1 MVNRRAWP
9 HGGRVE
15 FSGRSASLTRCAAFT
30 LIELM
35 LVIAIIGIIAAIP
48 ISLIIEALGLN
59 SQPTV
64 IESLR
69 TVALA
74 QTVYRGGDLDAN
86 GVNDYAPSLSQ
97 LAGHCSLN
105 GTFDPCGP
113 PNPNLPFFYL
123 PPSQYSFQMLGT
135 EPPPNAAFRV
145 LAAPKKA
152 FPHHPLLTIDE
163 TGRIFSAFGK
173 IPTTGDTVVDEGT
186 GDLSNCAAG
195 CEGDI
200 TIAIH
205 DLAAIAAFEAALR
218 DLATNTIL
226 QLASLITPGQLIPE
240 PDPIRDAAILLSDS
254 TSVEEPLLLGLDAD
268 GSGLDFASF
277 LNADLFDLSR
287 TLAATLPAGSPTAPP
302 SPTVATD
309 ASVAALIATYQD
321 DLATAL
327 EFDPD
332 STPPKV
338 PSAEL
343 TGDPVAFLLAILAA
357 AVPSL
362 GAKGLLFVSAGL
374 VALGTYALS
383 RRRRLTGAVED
394 RSFKL
399 RPGEPAE

>member
-1 MVNRRAWP
+1 M
-9 HGGRVE
+9 
-15 FSGRSASLTRCAAFT
+15 
-30 LIELM
+30 
-35 LVIAIIGIIAAIP
+35 IAIIAIIAAIP
-48 ISLIIEALGLN
+48 IPVLIDIWGLN

-86 GVNDYAPSLSQ
+86 GVSDYAPSLSQ

-105 GTFDPCGP
+105 GTADPCGP
-113 PNPNLPFFYL
+113 PDPNLPFFYL

-135 EPPPNAAFRV
+135 EPPPNAAFRA

-173 IPTTGDTVVDEGT
+173 IPTIGDTVVYEGT
-186 GDLSNCAAG
+186 GELSNCAAG

-205 DLAAIAAFEAALR
+205 DLAAIAAFETALR

-226 QLASLITPGQLIPE
+226 QLTSLITRGQLIPE
-240 PDPIRDAAILLSDS
+240 PDPVGDAAILLGDS
-254 TSVEEPLLLGLDAD
+254 TSVVEPLLLGLDAD

-287 TLAATLPAGSPTAPP
+287 TLAATLPAGNPTAPP
-302 SPTVATD
+302 LRLWPPTH
-309 ASVAALIATYQD
+309 
-321 DLATAL
+321 
-327 EFDPD
+327 P
-332 STPPKV
+332 
-338 PSAEL
+338 
-343 TGDPVAFLLAILAA
+343 LL
-357 AVPSL
+357 
-362 GAKGLLFVSAGL
+362 
-374 VALGTYALS
+374 
-383 RRRRLTGAVED
+383 R
-394 RSFKL
+394 
-399 RPGEPAE
+399 